1 MCTMSSNLMHYHLCH
16 PSLVSHSFSSIVGI
30 WLEELTTP
38 YYALLDAGCVVTV
51 ASPAGG
57 QPPIDPSSE
66 AAPTESTIRFKAD
79 AAAQAVI
86 ASTVKLSSVNV
97 ADFAAVFY
105 PGGHG
110 PLWDLA
116 VDKTSIALIEA
127 ALAA

>member
-1 MCTMSSNLMHYHLCH
+1 MGTWKRRIFCVRPRVQHWRA
-16 PSLVSHSFSSIVGI
+16 PGI

-38 YYALLDAGCVVTV
+38 YYALLDAGCVITV

-57 QPPIDPSSE
+57 QPPIDPASE
-66 AAPTESTIRFKAD
+66 ASPTASTTRFTGD
-79 AAAQAVI
+79 AAAKAVI
-86 ASTVKLSSVNV
+86 AATVPLSTVSI
-97 ADFAAVFY
+97 ADFDAVFY

-116 VDKTSIALIEA
+116 TDKASIALIEA